1 MTANGT
7 PTIVDADGHIVES
20 VEEMAEFLDP
30 PIRDTALGTGGIGT
44 IIELSRRSLFGTLD
58 GLHFAKV
65 DSGDNAT
72 ARRERI
78 NASENRMGSA
88 QDWQALLDKSRMEQ
102 TVVYTTEG
110 LQVGK
115 LRNKDYVVG
124 LCRGYNDYVAN
135 CYQRYDGRIHPIA
148 LIPMQDP
155 ARAAL
160 ELRRAVKDLGLL
172 GAMLPS
178 TGLDLHLGHEYYW
191 PVYQEASDLGCIL
204 AVHGGSNVGIGIDS
218 FNDLTPS
225 GIVHHPVPLLYAFVS
240 FIYDRVF
247 DRFPDMRVAFLE
259 GGCAW
264 VALGIWTG
272 SSGPPS
278 FPERPLA
285 RRKSISPA
293 VRFSSA
299 ARALTR
305 LSPTWRAE
313 SGSSPSP
320 IRLTTRMRSTSN
332 PRWTRLKR
340 RLKTTRFLTSRK
352 SRSSGATPSGS
363 MASNHTAQ
371 QGGS

>member
-1 MTANGT
+1 MTTGSA
-7 PTIVDADGHIVES
+7 PTIVDSDGHIIES
-20 VEEMAEFLDP
+20 IEEMAEFLDP

-44 IIELSRRSLFGTLD
+44 IIELSKTSLFGTLD
-58 GLHFAKV
+58 GLHFTNVAA
-65 DSGDNAT
+65 SGNAT

-78 NASENRMGSA
+78 NASDHRMGSA
-88 QDWQALLDKSRMEQ
+88 QDWKALLDKSGMAE

-115 LRNKDYVVG
+115 LRNKEYAVG

-135 CYQRYDGRIHPIA
+135 CYQGYDSRIHPIA

-218 FNDLTPS
+218 FTDLTPS

-240 FIYDRVF
+240 FIYDGVFERFPRHASRLPRGRLCMGGTGSGQDPAGSRVF
-247 DRFPDMRVAFLE
+247 WGAPSP
-259 GGCAW
+259 GGRISCQRQPPHRLRGRRPHAP
-264 VALGIWTG
+264 LPG
-272 SSGPPS
+272 GPG
-278 FPERPLA
+278 RD
-285 RRKSISPA
+285 
-293 VRFSSA
+293 
-299 ARALTR
+299 RALR
-305 LSPTWRAE
+305 L
-313 SGSSPSP
+313 
-320 IRLTTRMRSTSN
+320 LV
-332 PRWTRLKR
+332 
-340 RLKTTRFLTSRK
+340 
-352 SRSSGATPSGS
+352 
-363 MASNHTAQ
+363 
-371 QGGS
+371 

>member
-264 VALGIWTG
+264 VALALDRIQ
-272 SSGPPS
+272 
-278 FPERPLA
+278 R
-285 RRKSISPA
+285 
-293 VRFSSA
+293 A
-299 ARALTR
+299 A
-305 LSPTWRAE
+305 E
-313 SGSSPSP
+313 
-320 IRLTTRMRSTSN
+320 
-332 PRWTRLKR
+332 
-340 RLKTTRFLTSRK
+340 F
-352 SRSSGATPSGS
+352 SGAPPRPAEEYLASGKILIGCEGVDPTLPYLAGRVGIEPFAYS
-363 MASNHTAQ
+363 SDYPHEVDFKSAMDEIEETIENDTLSDEQKVAVLGGNAQ
-371 QGGS
+371 RFYGL